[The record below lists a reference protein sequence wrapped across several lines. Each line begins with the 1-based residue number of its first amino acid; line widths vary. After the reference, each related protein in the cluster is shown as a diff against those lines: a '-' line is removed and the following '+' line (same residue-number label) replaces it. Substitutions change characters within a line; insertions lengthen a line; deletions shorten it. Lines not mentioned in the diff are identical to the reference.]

1 MNLSLDIYKYSNN
14 IRITYAKQHNMLYL
28 FRMLS
33 ARVSIKI
40 EKKRHITV
48 IIWFC
53 LWFMTKRQKLTFQ
66 NAQEISIILFCLR
79 ARKHVQCIQMGR
91 IMYFVYNVLLHI
103 SFFVSLKIKGTHFD
117 NFSFRHLSFHFS
129 IRCYRVKSFT
139 NPIVVN
145 TYMHLL
151 IPHAGKILR

>member
-1 MNLSLDIYKYSNN
+1 
-14 IRITYAKQHNMLYL
+14 MLYL

-40 EKKRHITV
+40 EKKRHITA

-79 ARKHVQCIQMGR
+79 ARKRVQCIQMGR

-103 SFFVSLKIKGTHFD
+103 SFFRFSQNKRHTFRQFFFSRIFRFIFPFD
-117 NFSFRHLSFHFS
+117 A
-129 IRCYRVKSFT
+129 
-139 NPIVVN
+139 IV
-145 TYMHLL
+145 
-151 IPHAGKILR
+151 